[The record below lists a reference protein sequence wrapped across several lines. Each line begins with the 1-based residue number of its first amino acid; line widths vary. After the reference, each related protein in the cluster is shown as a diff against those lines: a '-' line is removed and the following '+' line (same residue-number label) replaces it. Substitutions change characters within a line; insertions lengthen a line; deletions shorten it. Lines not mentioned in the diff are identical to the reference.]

1 MLQKTS
7 AYVKSY
13 DGETKWMYYFIED
26 VELLKT
32 YNGIW
37 NRISNSIKKELDC
50 KPIHNNKIL
59 KAKIRSYD
67 KKVPKVGSNYN
78 CLAVILLDSVLK

>member
-1 MLQKTS
+1 MHF
-7 AYVKSY
+7 
-13 DGETKWMYYFIED
+13 FIED
-26 VELLKT
+26 VELLET

-50 KPIHNNKIL
+50 KPMRNNKIL

-67 KKVPKVGSNYN
+67 KKELNVGSNYN
-78 CLAVILLDSVLK
+78 YVAVILLDSVLK